1 MRVCLETTLFFIY
14 ESFRQKST
22 KTKGGILYPTILRY
36 SSKVMA
42 KKDKQKSGIANDEKK
57 IKLHLGWKM
66 VLLAELPL
74 LMMAI
79 VLTIFSV
86 MTVKEGMQKEAISS
100 LRYLAS
106 SVRAA
111 YDQFAE
117 GDYYLAEDGS
127 LMKGELNV
135 SERTDILDAY
145 VADED
150 ADVTMFYGDVRKST
164 TLVDHAT
171 GERIVG
177 TTIGAEVSNAVL
189 SGSDYKS
196 YNLTINGEHY
206 YAYYEPL
213 YNGDGS
219 VVGMVFVGMPAKDIN
234 EYIQASATRVI
245 VVALLITLVA
255 VCVLTIFGTRLGKAM
270 RNLEEKIREIA
281 SGNLAVEVD
290 AKMEKRA
297 DEVGMIMYIMRG
309 LLDRLNGVM
318 GAIKNSAL
326 SVHKYGENLEATA
339 SQTSSTSDE
348 IAGAVE
354 GISKGAVSQAEDIEQ
369 ATVAVADMGKA
380 IEDIVVKVENLTKTA
395 EHIKEAGD
403 AASSIMAELS
413 TSNDKTTDA
422 VKRVAQTVQQTDESV
437 QQIREAV
444 AVITSIASETS
455 LLSLNA
461 SIEAARAGE
470 AGRGFAVVA
479 SEIQKLAE
487 ESNQSAQR
495 IEEIINKLLEDS
507 RRTMDVM
514 SEVNTTVDEQ
524 QKKLEETKEKFGNVS
539 GGIDSSRADILQV
552 TKGAKEC
559 DKHRTIVVDIIQNLS
574 AVSEENA
581 ASAEETTASMQEL
594 NATINLLAQSAQE
607 LLKMSED
614 LNEETTY
621 FTLK

>member
-1 MRVCLETTLFFIY
+1 
-14 ESFRQKST
+14 
-22 KTKGGILYPTILRY
+22 
-36 SSKVMA
+36 
-42 KKDKQKSGIANDEKK
+42 
-57 IKLHLGWKM
+57 
-66 VLLAELPL
+66 
-74 LMMAI
+74 
-79 VLTIFSV
+79 
-86 MTVKEGMQKEAISS
+86 
-100 LRYLAS
+100 
-106 SVRAA
+106 
-111 YDQFAE
+111 
-117 GDYYLAEDGS
+117 
-127 LMKGELNV
+127 
-135 SERTDILDAY
+135 
-145 VADED
+145 
-150 ADVTMFYGDVRKST
+150 
-164 TLVDHAT
+164 
-171 GERIVG
+171 
-177 TTIGAEVSNAVL
+177 
-189 SGSDYKS
+189 
-196 YNLTINGEHY
+196 
-206 YAYYEPL
+206 
-213 YNGDGS
+213 
-219 VVGMVFVGMPAKDIN
+219 
-234 EYIQASATRVI
+234 
-245 VVALLITLVA
+245 
-255 VCVLTIFGTRLGKAM
+255 M

-309 LLDRLNGVM
+309 LLNRLNGVM

-369 ATVAVADMGKA
+369 ATAAVADMGKA

-539 GGIDSSRADILQV
+539 EGIDSSRADILQV